1 MENQPQYK
9 PQRTPILW
17 ILGIITMVNSVF
29 SAIAYICW
37 AIAPDYMLKS
47 MEMIKEMNLF
57 SADQAEQ
64 ILNLYS
70 SIASWQYL
78 LLTMVEVMLFTGAFL
93 MLVKLNKVGFHVYTI
108 GTILE
113 FCVLNFVIGGM
124 VAMNVNGIITSVLWV
139 LMYAT
144 QLRFMNPSDNQDDNN
159 IQQQINPE
167 DNDNFQSHE

>member
-1 MENQPQYK
+1 MENK
-9 PQRTPILW
+9 PRRTPILW
-17 ILGIITMVNSVF
+17 ILGIITMVNAVF

-64 ILNLYS
+64 ILNLYT

-78 LLTMVEVMLFTGAFL
+78 LLTVIEVMLFTGAFL

-108 GTILE
+108 GKILE

-124 VAMNVNGIITSVLWV
+124 VAMNTNGIITSVLWV

-144 QLRFMNPSDNQDDNN
+144 QLRFMEPTDNQDDNTIN
-159 IQQQINPE
+159 QQINPE
-167 DNDNFQSHE
+167 DNDNLQSYE